1 MKYSYEQMQVYCN
14 EMKAT
19 IDKMN
24 DNLNSVNELCN
35 KLESV
40 GYWTGSAAQYYFQ
53 KFKKI
58 TNQFDVVYS
67 DLQNYILYLQQ
78 VSENYSSVDRQI
90 IMKLSNAFTIGNQE

>member
-1 MKYSYEQMQVYCN
+1 MKYNKDEMQIYCT

-24 DNLNSVNELCN
+24 ENLSSINELCS
-35 KLESV
+35 KLESI

-53 KFKKI
+53 KFKTV
-58 TNQFDVVYS
+58 TNQFDDVYS

-78 VSENYSSVDRQI
+78 VSENYGSIDRQI
-90 IMKLSNAFTIGNQE
+90 IMGMSNMFTIGK

>member
-1 MKYSYEQMQVYCN
+1 MKYNKDEMQVYCT

-24 DNLNSVNELCN
+24 ENLSSINELCS
-35 KLESV
+35 KLESI

-53 KFKKI
+53 KFKTV
-58 TNQFDVVYS
+58 TNQFDDVYS

-78 VSENYSSVDRQI
+78 VSENYGSIDRQI
-90 IMKLSNAFTIGNQE
+90 IMGMSNMFTIGK